1 MRTLEIF
8 DLRIAAIHGFGGEG
22 GNVMDVRHE
31 EFMAMADAYLG
42 PRFDREKLA
51 QVESLQLALR
61 EAQASLYREL
71 DACEIERA
79 RYVDEVN
86 KVHVAIALQCE
97 AILGP
102 SDFVKLFG
110 MIPSE
115 IGGHLDRE
123 VFLALA

>member
-8 DLRIAAIHGFGGEG
+8 DLRIAAVHGLGCEG

-71 DACEIERA
+71 DACKIERA

-110 MIPSE
+110 MTPSE